1 MKKLAFAIVLLAA
14 WGRATVITTNTSV
27 TFTCTGSV
35 GPYPFNFSAA
45 GANTI
50 TVTQNG
56 VVLGAAFYTVV
67 PVNNNYDNGGSVT
80 LNSACPNGQTL
91 IVARATPVTQPVVYT
106 DNMPTPMKTIE
117 NSLDRITEIA
127 QELKATGGG
136 SGTFNA
142 LTGDAV
148 STATGGATTVKGIN
162 GVLLS
167 GLGTGIYKFT
177 AGVPSIAASADVI
190 SMWTASC
197 GLLTYLRGDGVCAT
211 PGGAGNVTA
220 AGTLTS
226 NQLVVGQGSTGV
238 ATIGALGTSTTLLHG
253 NASGVPFFG
262 AVVLS
267 TDVTGNLPPA
277 NLNSGTGATSS
288 TFWRG
293 DGTWASPAGSISG
306 GVTGQAAIF
315 GSSSAITGA
324 APLAISKAAV
334 GNQWL
339 TSYTASTGTFTS
351 SQPGFSNLSG
361 QVALGQL
368 PTLAANTVLG
378 ALTAT
383 TPSALAMPPCSSA
396 GQALNWTSGTGFGCI
411 TAGGGSSGITGLTTG
426 YIPLA
431 GSATT
436 LTGNSALNDGITT
449 ASVITSSE
457 QITAPSYTTSGTTPG
472 KVSLVSGSG
481 SIPTLT
487 ANSAG
492 FAAPVSAGTPY
503 LFKLPATIT
512 AGLLHAAAPGTGDGV
527 NESAL
532 TSSLVAIADLS
543 ATGTPSSTTFLRG
556 DNTWSTPSAVA
567 CPTCVTSAA
576 SLTNHALVI
585 GQGSQASAVVASLG
599 TTTTVLHGNASGD
612 PSFGAVSLTADVT
625 GVLPVANGGS
635 PAIANTTITVGTT
648 TINANTCNT
657 VSTVTMT
664 GLATTSTAA
673 FLPTSDVSAVT
684 GWGATGGL
692 VIVAWPTSNT
702 LHYYTCNQTAINI
715 TPGGSVTF
723 NVSAR

>member
-80 LNSACPNGQTL
+80 LNSACPGGQTL
-91 IVARATPVTQPVVYT
+91 IVARSTPVTQPVVYT

-162 GVLLS
+162 GHLLS
-167 GLGTGIYKFT
+167 GLGTGILKNTT
-177 AGVPSIAASADVI
+177 ATGVPSIAASLDVI
-190 SMWTASC
+190 ALWSGSC
-197 GLLTYLRGDGVCAT
+197 SSTTFLRGDGACIT
-211 PGGAGNVTA
+211 PAGSGNVTA
-220 AGTLTS
+220 GGTLT
-226 NQLVVGQGSTGV
+226 NTQLVIGQGSQAV
-238 ATIGALGTSTTLLHG
+238 AALGSAGTNVQVLHG

-306 GVTGQAAIF
+306 GVAGQAAIF
-315 GSSSAITGA
+315 GSPTAITGA

-396 GQALNWTSGTGFGCI
+396 GQALNWTAGTGFGCI

-431 GSATT
+431 GSSTT
-436 LTGNSALNDGITT
+436 LTGNSHFDDGITT

-457 QITAPSYTTSGTTPG
+457 QVTAPSYTTSGTTPG

-481 SIPTLT
+481 SIPALT

-512 AGLLHAAAPGTGDGV
+512 AGLLHAATPGTVDGV

-543 ATGTPSSTTFLRG
+543 ATGSPSSSTFLRG
-556 DNTWSTPSAVA
+556 DNTWATPSAVA
-567 CPTCVTSAA
+567 CPTCVTSAS
-576 SLTNHALVI
+576 SLTSGAI
-585 GQGSQASAVVASLG
+585 MTGAGSQASQTNTTGTGVVTALGVNTGTAGAFGVLIASGTSALG
-599 TTTTVLHGNASGD
+599 TSSISSGACATVVTTTATGAASTD
-612 PSFGAVSLTADVT
+612 AITWNP
-625 GVLPVANGGS
+625 NGS
-635 PAIANTTITVGTT
+635 IK
-648 TINANTCNT
+648 
-657 VSTVTMT
+657 
-664 GLATTSTAA
+664 
-673 FLPTSDVSAVT
+673 AVT
-684 GWGATGGL
+684 GYVPSTSGGL
-692 VIVAWPTSNT
+692 TIAGYPTTNAVNWDV
-702 LHYYTCNQTAINI
+702 CNWSSGSI
-715 TPGGSVTF
+715 TPGAVTL
-723 NVSAR
+723 NWRIVR